1 MRRSKTISLS
11 EALNDYISEMKIG
24 GKLREI
30 AIIDSRE
37 RIAGKAIASRTSKVT
52 LRDGILTVYLKSSV
66 VKNELMMIREA
77 IREKINN
84 EAGSEA
90 IKEIILR

>member
-30 AIIDSRE
+30 AIIDSWE

-52 LRDGILTVYLKSSV
+52 LRDGILMVYLKSSV

>member
-30 AIIDSRE
+30 AIIDSWE